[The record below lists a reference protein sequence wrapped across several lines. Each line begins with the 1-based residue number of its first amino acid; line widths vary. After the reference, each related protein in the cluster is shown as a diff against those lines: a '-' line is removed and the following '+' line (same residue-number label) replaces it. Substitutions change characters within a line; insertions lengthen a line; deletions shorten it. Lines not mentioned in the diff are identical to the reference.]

1 MAGPREY
8 SRTTLF
14 ALARLGGGTCY
25 WPDPPCTTPVM
36 VLIKGRPVRNVEIAH
51 IRAARLNGPR
61 YVAGMTD
68 KERADWANLILLC
81 TPHHT
86 MVDTIK
92 PQDYPIGVLEQWK
105 SSREKGSAAALS
117 TLSGITEDRLQELI
131 SDSMQEVA
139 EELKAAISRVASID
153 PDAAM
158 LLHDAARA
166 INPDTADILNSAAR
180 SLATTITP
188 DTADILNSAARSL
201 ATIVTTGNIERLYD
215 AADILRQLGLP
226 DTVSQLYGLIPMLN
240 NVAGRLNS
248 AAENLRNARDGMY

>member
-1 MAGPREY
+1 MAGPRDY

-36 VLIKGRPVRNVEIAH
+36 ILIKGRPVRNVEIAH
-51 IRAARLNGPR
+51 IRAAKPNGPR
-61 YVAGMTD
+61 YVGGMTD

-92 PQDYPIGVLEQWK
+92 PQDYPIEVLEQWK
-105 SSREKGSAAALS
+105 SSRERGSAAALS
-117 TLSGITEDRLQELI
+117 MLSGITEDRLQELI
-131 SDSMQEVA
+131 SDSMQEVT
-139 EELKAAISRVASID
+139 EELKAAISRVASVD

-166 INPDTADILNSAAR
+166 INPDTADLLHSAAQ
-180 SLATTITP
+180 SLSTTITP
-188 DTADILNSAARSL
+188 DTADLLHSAAQSL
-201 ATIVTTGNIERLYD
+201 STTANPGNVERLHDAATILH
-215 AADILRQLGLP
+215 QLSLP
-226 DTVSQLYGLIPMLN
+226 DIVGQLHGLIPMLN
-240 NVAGRLNS
+240 R
-248 AAENLRNARDGMY
+248 AAANLRNAQDGMY